1 MWDDDEAARQEGEM
15 TMRDGEALAAEGT
28 LAGLEAEEAGVP
40 LKLQAEDAAA
50 RRRLWSVGEDKIGR
64 EGDPETMDFPL
75 NS

>member
-15 TMRDGEALAAEGT
+15 TTRDGEALAAEGT

-64 EGDPETMDFPL
+64 EGDLETMDFPL